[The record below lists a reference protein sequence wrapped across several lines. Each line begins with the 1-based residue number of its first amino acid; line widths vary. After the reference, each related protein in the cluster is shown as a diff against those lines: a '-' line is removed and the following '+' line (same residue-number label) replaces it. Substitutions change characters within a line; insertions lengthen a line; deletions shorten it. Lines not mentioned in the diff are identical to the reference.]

1 MLAHKA
7 DTEERHRGLSA
18 ASFATWPQLHPR
30 AFISRSTDLPHV
42 SWSSP
47 PPVSGGG
54 PAHGYSWN
62 ECRWHSVNMPNPPP
76 PFFTSNEMGS
86 IPVCSWSSAS
96 EFCSPKLCVLVLDYF
111 QDVAYS
117 FGHFPRLCS
126 IRSMHCSWKWV
137 SLFSFWYYFVFQMF
151 FRAANI
157 PLPFLILVS
166 VFPSFVTLDTRYL
179 NSMHY
184 SQILTGSA
192 VWQLFRIVLV
202 VSLWI
207 WSPTFAVF
215 LASISVC
222 LSMFM

>member
-30 AFISRSTDLPHV
+30 AFISRSTDLLHV

-96 EFCSPKLCVLVLDYF
+96 EFCSPKLCVG
-111 QDVAYS
+111 AY
-117 FGHFPRLCS
+117 
-126 IRSMHCSWKWV
+126 
-137 SLFSFWYYFVFQMF
+137 LFWTTSRMWH
-151 FRAANI
+151 I
-157 PLPFLILVS
+157 PLVTFPDSAAYAQCIALENGCLCFHSDIIS
-166 VFPSFVTLDTRYL
+166 SSRCSSEPQIFPFPS
-179 NSMHY
+179 
-184 SQILTGSA
+184 
-192 VWQLFRIVLV
+192 
-202 VSLWI
+202 
-207 WSPTFAVF
+207 
-215 LASISVC
+215 
-222 LSMFM
+222 